1 MIIMQTTIP
10 LVKFR
15 FLIIGMTLLGGVI
28 ALLFALTAAVQ
39 FDTSIS
45 FSINRTNTL
54 ETQQYQYDGYYAIQ
68 ASDLFSQTVM
78 SWFLTP
84 SVLLEIYDSAE
95 IDPNISS
102 IEELT
107 SRFKTR
113 KYSPQNIVVRYQERD
128 RPTADRIAQAITA
141 VVEQRAAEANKT
153 IEQEA
158 LFEVK
163 GGTPVIVEKKP
174 SAIINT
180 IIGLVA
186 GFVLSVVTVYSFEYI
201 RRPGAVPT
209 QS

>member
-1 MIIMQTTIP
+1 MQTTIP

>member
-1 MIIMQTTIP
+1 MQTTTIP
-10 LVKFR
+10 LVRFR
-15 FLIIGMTLLGGVI
+15 MLIIGVTLLGGVV
-28 ALLFALTAAVQ
+28 ALVSALTAAVQ

-54 ETQQYQYDGYYAIQ
+54 ETNEYQYDGYYAIQ

-84 SVLLEIYDSAE
+84 SVLLEIYDSAK

-128 RPTADRIAQAITA
+128 RATADQIAQAITA
-141 VVEQRAAEANKT
+141 VVEQRAADANKT

-158 LFEVK
+158 LFAVK

-174 SAIINT
+174 SVILNT

-186 GFVLSVVTVYSFEYI
+186 GFVLSVVTVYSLAYI
-201 RRPGAVPT
+201 RRPAAAAPT